1 MIEGLNKLFESR
13 VRLGAM
19 SALMVND
26 RMDFNTLKD
35 LLSVTDGN
43 LASHLSALEKNGFI
57 TVDKEFV
64 GRKPRTTYAATSLGR
79 KEFQAHLDALE
90 KLLKQQFGK

>member
-19 SALMVND
+19 SALMVNN
-26 RMDFNTLKD
+26 RQDFNALKD
-35 LLSVTDGN
+35 LLNVTDGN

-57 TVDKEFV
+57 TVEKEFV

-90 KLLKQQFGK
+90 RLLRKQLGK